1 MSLQIGEAIAVISD
15 VHGNVYALDAVLAD
29 VERRGISQV
38 VNLGDS
44 LFGPIKPVETAERMM
59 NYPNLISIR
68 GNCDRYLLENKTD
81 SLTYQQVYPLLSP
94 EILDWL
100 RSHPTTYAW
109 EDILF
114 CHATPFTD
122 DASLIEKVTED
133 GVVDKPIEVLSAE
146 LQAIPQKVI
155 VCGHTH
161 VPKNVFLSDGKW
173 IVNPGS
179 VGFPAYYEE
188 SPHPHVM
195 ESHSPHA
202 KYAILQRVEE
212 GWSLAHVCIP
222 YDWERAS
229 RRAEQF
235 GRMDY
240 AYAIRS
246 GKAYIPQA

>member
-1 MSLQIGEAIAVISD
+1 MYESS
-15 VHGNVYALDAVLAD
+15 N
-29 VERRGISQV
+29 RGSH
-38 VNLGDS
+38 S
-44 LFGPIKPVETAERMM
+44 CHFGCV
-59 NYPNLISIR
+59 
-68 GNCDRYLLENKTD
+68 
-81 SLTYQQVYPLLSP
+81 
-94 EILDWL
+94 
-100 RSHPTTYAW
+100 W

-122 DASLIEKVTED
+122 DASLIEKVTAD

-161 VPKNVFLSDGKW
+161 VPKNVFLPDGKW

-222 YDWERAS
+222 YD
-229 RRAEQF
+229 
-235 GRMDY
+235 
-240 AYAIRS
+240 
-246 GKAYIPQA
+246 